1 MRPNR
6 RAQDRDEA
14 QPVAPASYLD
24 APHSEKVFCKIK
36 DMNNA
41 NAATAER
48 NLPSCILGTL
58 KREGRLS
65 PSLANVC
72 WLGGLDS
79 NQDSQIQS
87 LESYQLDDLP
97 AGRNKK
103 ESQHLPGD
111 RDSRDSTLL
120 IE

>member
-48 NLPSCILGTL
+48 NLPSCILETL

-79 NQDSQIQS
+79 NQDSQIQRRAIRVTILYKMLGCS
-87 LESYQLDDLP
+87 GTGPILTP
-97 AGRNKK
+97 F
-103 ESQHLPGD
+103 
-111 RDSRDSTLL
+111 LL
-120 IE
+120 